1 MSMRYLVGLD
11 DTDNL
16 ESRGTGHRARQL
28 GDLLE
33 RTGMELLGV
42 TRHQLLVHPDIPYTS
57 HNSAACIEV
66 RAEPDARERLIG
78 ACRDFLREESAP
90 GSDAG
95 LCVVDADSV
104 AADVIDFGRRAK
116 GAIVQSADAEQIAG
130 RHRIHLEPLT
140 GTGLGVIGA
149 LAAVGLRTG
158 GNDGRFLWLP
168 GLREISGVHRA
179 SDLRHL
185 LRLDAIETESGA
197 PVDDGERVSVG
208 DWPRPLLR
216 GGRKTFVVREESH
229 ADYGW
234 SGLGKER
241 LKQLSD

>member
-1 MSMRYLVGLD
+1 MRYLVGID

-28 GDLLE
+28 GDLLG
-33 RTGMELLGV
+33 RSGLQLLGI

-57 HNSAACIEV
+57 HNSAACLEV
-66 RAEPDARERLIG
+66 GSTDDASARLVEV
-78 ACRDFLREESAP
+78 CRDFLHAESAP

-95 LCVVDADSV
+95 LCVADADRV
-104 AADVIDFGRRAK
+104 RADVVEFGSRAK
-116 GAIVQSADAEQIAG
+116 TVVVKVDDAVWLATSEG
-130 RHRIHLEPLT
+130 LYLEPLT

-168 GLREISGVHRA
+168 GLREIAGVHEASRLRA
-179 SDLRHL
+179 L
-185 LRLDAIETESGA
+185 LHVDTIETEAGTRA
-197 PVDDGERVSVG
+197 GDHDRVFVG

-216 GGRKTFVVREESH
+216 GGLKTLLVQETRDE
-229 ADYGW
+229 AYRW

-241 LKQLSD
+241 LKQLSG

>member
-1 MSMRYLVGLD
+1 MRYLIGVD

-28 GDLLE
+28 GDLLV
-33 RTGMELLGV
+33 RSGMELLGV

-57 HNSAACIEV
+57 HNSAACIDV
-66 RAEPDARERLIG
+66 RTAHDARERLIP
-78 ACRDFLREESAP
+78 ACREFLLAESAP

-95 LCVVDADSV
+95 LCVVDADSDAEEV
-104 AADVIDFGRRAK
+104 VDFGRRAK
-116 GAIVQSADAEQIAG
+116 VAEEIAG
-130 RHRIHLEPLT
+130 RNGIHLEPLT

-149 LAAVGLRTG
+149 LAAVGLRTW

-168 GLREISGVHRA
+168 GLREISGVHPA
-179 SDLRHL
+179 SHLRRL
-185 LRLDAIETESGA
+185 LRLDAIETEAGQ
-197 PVDDGERVSVG
+197 PVDERERVWVG

-216 GGRKTFVVREESH
+216 AGRKTLIVREEDH
-229 ADYGW
+229 EDYRW

-241 LKQLSD
+241 LKQLSN